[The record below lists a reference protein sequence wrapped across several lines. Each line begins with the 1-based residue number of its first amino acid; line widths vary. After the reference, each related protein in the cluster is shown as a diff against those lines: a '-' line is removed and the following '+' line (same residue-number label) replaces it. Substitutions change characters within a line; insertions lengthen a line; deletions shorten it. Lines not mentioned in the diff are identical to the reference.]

1 MNNNNQEKL
10 QLQLRP
16 RVTEVVSLNIPTDT
30 LASLAEVAASKNM
43 SVEALLKFYIGQG
56 LRQDIAKLFNERFLD
71 KTAQVLSRHIHSE
84 EEISMIL
91 QEIKAETIG

>member
-1 MNNNNQEKL
+1 MNNNNDEEL

-16 RVTEVVSLNIPTDT
+16 RVTEDVSINIPTDT

-56 LRQDIAKLFNERFLD
+56 LRQDLAKLFNERLLD

-84 EEISMIL
+84 EEISIIL
-91 QEIKAETIG
+91 QEIKSETIG